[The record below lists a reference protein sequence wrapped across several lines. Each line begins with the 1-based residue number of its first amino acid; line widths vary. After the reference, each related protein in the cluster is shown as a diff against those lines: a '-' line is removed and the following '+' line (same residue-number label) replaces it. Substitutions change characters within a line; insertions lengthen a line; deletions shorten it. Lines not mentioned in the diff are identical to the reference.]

1 MSFKEIIE
9 KLKKETKFITGFRI
23 LFYLIG
29 IILVFVGGI
38 ELMTMFFVAFFAFL
52 IGKYYEKT
60 MSAIRDY
67 RLTQKINSM
76 TYTQAEYDSM
86 KKELE
91 TLRVAIKNRPVI
103 RQKPKMMHV
112 FDEDLFYENEI

>member
-9 KLKKETKFITGFRI
+9 KLRKETKFITAFRSI
-23 LFYLIG
+23 FYLIG

-52 IGKYYEKT
+52 IGKYYERT

-86 KKELE
+86 KKEVE
-91 TLRVAIKNRPVI
+91 TLRIAIKNRPVV
-103 RQKPKMMHV
+103 RQKPKMMPS
-112 FDEDLFYENEI
+112 FDEDIYYENEY